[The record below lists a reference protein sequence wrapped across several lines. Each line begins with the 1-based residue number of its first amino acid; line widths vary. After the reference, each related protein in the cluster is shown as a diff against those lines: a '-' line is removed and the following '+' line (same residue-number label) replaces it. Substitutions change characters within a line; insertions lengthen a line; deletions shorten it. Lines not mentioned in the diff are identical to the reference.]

1 MLKSLY
7 ILAKKNI
14 MKQHIVTNKFN
25 KKQYQLND
33 IEVVKFFEKQD
44 ITNYTIKDKLTIEK
58 VVGNIIAFLTVALAS
73 IALLMLGSLM
83 DRL

>member
-1 MLKSLY
+1 
-7 ILAKKNI
+7 

-25 KKQYQLND
+25 KKQYKLND
-33 IEVVKFFEKQD
+33 LEVVKFFEKQD

-83 DRL
+83 DKL